1 MEITASRGQ
10 PLGYSLNSLQWKY
23 MYLNKELFSV
33 GTQSKDVIQK
43 MPTEKN
49 TKYNTKPIMSR
60 SVAKR
65 AGLQ

>member
-43 MPTEKN
+43 MPTEKTQN
-49 TKYNTKPIMSR
+49 NTKPIMSR

>member
-1 MEITASRGQ
+1 MEITASRRQ
-10 PLGYSLNSLQWKY
+10 PLGNSLNSLQWKY

-49 TKYNTKPIMSR
+49 KKNTKPIMSR